1 MGDKMFGCIG
11 TTLLQSV
18 HDPKSSD
25 AQGYLFNTVHFLSTM
40 AFGDLDWNL
49 LLNTGEPDPKV
60 YGDRPLRLFRL
71 KLPRILPKHLP
82 QSFDERFE
90 YVRKNLE
97 PVKPFSKKKLPLFF
111 TSALKKDPDKASD
124 KVPTSY
130 DIPAGIRGLGNFS
143 SRCSPVDVQG
153 VVDYMRDPNLK
164 KTLGW
169 PLFSVWDCNCFHTSG
184 YLMGKYAFDCAPSAK
199 NKTIIVVNID
209 QHSDAGSV
217 KQNYVSSDQWGY
229 PLIKA
234 FGRGAYVSLST
245 CAQDP
250 GPETTVV
257 ESHVNQYKHGSFQG
271 AKVSPFPRRSTSIEQ
286 WIQKKHLDG
295 LISKEE
301 EKRQESLEA
310 ISDHWKALL
319 ALLGSPA
326 GFDYV
331 FLTIDRD
338 CMKDNFTQWGDG
350 KSILNDYKHVDAVA
364 NAVLKTLT
372 TNKKTKLVGFDVTG
386 LPENCEYLKCNPC
399 TKSRKALNIDKVLSS
414 VSKELSTYYETFKKY
429 R

>member
-11 TTLLQSV
+11 TALLQNV
-18 HDPKSSD
+18 HDPKTSD

-49 LLNTGEPDPKV
+49 LLNTGEPDPKA

-71 KLPRILPKHLP
+71 KLPRMLPKHLP

-111 TSALKKDPDKASD
+111 TSALKKDPDNASD
-124 KVPTSY
+124 KVPASY

-153 VVDYMRDPNLK
+153 VVDYMRDPNLR
-164 KTLGW
+164 KTLSW

-184 YLMGKYAFDCAPSAK
+184 YLMGKYAFDCASADK
-199 NKTIIVVNID
+199 SKTLIVVNID
-209 QHSDAGSV
+209 QHSDAGSL

-229 PLIKA
+229 PLIRA
-234 FGRGAYVSLST
+234 FGKGAYVSLST
-245 CAQDP
+245 CGPKP
-250 GPETTVV
+250 GPETIVV
-257 ESHVNQYKHGSFQG
+257 ESHVNKLKHGSFEG
-271 AKVSPFPRRSTSIEQ
+271 KKVSQMGDPSIDS
-286 WIQKKHLDG
+286 WIRKKHLDG

-301 EKRQESLEA
+301 KTRQQSSEA
-310 ISDHWKALL
+310 LSDHWKALL
-319 ALLGSPA
+319 TLLGSPD

-338 CMKDNFTQWGDG
+338 CMKNNFTQWGDG
-350 KSILNDYKHVDAVA
+350 KSILNDYKQVDAVA
-364 NAVLKTLT
+364 NAVLETLT
-372 TNKKTKLVGFDVTG
+372 AYKKTKLVGFDVTG

-399 TKSRKALNIDKVLSS
+399 TKSPKALNIGKILNS